1 MFTPNGDNA
10 NDVFKID
17 TRGIKDLTCEI
28 FNRWGSKIYTISGT
42 KDFWDGFDYSN
53 GTYFY
58 ILSAEGFDG
67 KEYKQ
72 QGFISLFK

>member
-28 FNRWGSKIYTISGT
+28 FNRWGSIIYTLIAT
-42 KDFWDGFDYSN
+42 KDSWDGLNESA

-58 ILSAEGFDG
+58 ILKAQGYDG
-67 KEYKQ
+67 KDYNQ